1 MERTIN
7 LLAEQFNRDLETCLT
22 IISYPDR
29 ENPYYVCE
37 YISAALYK
45 SIVHILITNQ
55 NQNIMNTSDFYF
67 VSIMPS
73 GRGLFTA
80 TISDF
85 EGNKLRATCP
95 AVMYDEFRSDI
106 ISKSELIEYVIESNN

>member
-1 MERTIN
+1 MK
-7 LLAEQFNRDLETCLT
+7 A
-22 IISYPDR
+22 
-29 ENPYYVCE
+29 V
-37 YISAALYK
+37 
-45 SIVHILITNQ
+45 ILSLGITKQ
-55 NQNIMNTSDFYF
+55 NQNIMNRSDFYF
-67 VSIMPS
+67 VSIVPS

-85 EGNKLRATCP
+85 EGNKLTATCP